1 MKAARTKIDV
11 YAGTLSMEFGDII
24 VHFNI
29 LDAMKHPSEDL
40 SIFRAKIIDHVVEAT
55 WAGEPL
61 QNTRSQTKINKAA
74 VAPAPTN
81 EKVKK
86 VVEVKEEN
94 EDEGG
99 EEYNSNASESD
110 GFQEHNDL
118 ILKRMKI
125 LISNLV
131 LRNLYLSI

>member
-1 MKAARTKIDV
+1 M
-11 YAGTLSMEFGDII
+11 
-24 VHFNI
+24 
-29 LDAMKHPSEDL
+29 
-40 SIFRAKIIDHVVEAT
+40 
-55 WAGEPL
+55 
-61 QNTRSQTKINKAA
+61 
-74 VAPAPTN
+74 
-81 EKVKK
+81 
-86 VVEVKEEN
+86 VEVKEEN